1 MNFSH
6 YLPNTRKRLAR
17 FKDIINHRPVAILL
31 PGYSIYELAD
41 RIEDLR
47 DCDICY
53 AGVNRWLPLEQDI
66 LSKID
71 KQVSI
76 LFCAAPADWF
86 IEDICSYLERKEEN
100 VYIAER
106 MDFKE
111 FGGENLTRLYEN
123 YNEKLLFF
131 TSFVTEDKWPNRDFP
146 LHILRENSLSILTAL
161 ITIAEPRTIVFFGA
175 DGGRIENVD
184 LYFKGLGRGS
194 EGALVQDAKTFN
206 ETMPTIMDR
215 VYNLYK
221 LNQVD
226 IYNCSIHSNLTP
238 FPRIT
243 YDEAFAR
250 LKGEYNGNNQTT

>member
-175 DGGRIENVD
+175 DGGRIEEEG
-184 LYFKGLGRGS
+184 LYYKAINEFTHPDGLRPEDSIERDTGWFNNDMMETLAR
-194 EGALVQDAKTFN
+194 VRKTYGVR
-206 ETMPTIMDR
+206 ECEI
-215 VYNLYK
+215 
-221 LNQVD
+221 
-226 IYNCSIHSNLTP
+226 INCSERSFLEP
-238 FPRIT
+238 FPRWS
-243 YDEAFAR
+243 
-250 LKGEYNGNNQTT
+250 YNDTIKYLRRIS